1 MNLVDIIFGKKMD
14 EAGIMFDL
22 DLLEEGSRS
31 VMLKKT
37 AIDSVLSKI
46 AHKVAEQNIIVKND
60 KNILKDSL
68 YYRMNVMPNR
78 NQSKHEFIYNLVMKL
93 LQDGECLV
101 IQTSANDLIIAD
113 SFEVDKK
120 AVYENVFRNV
130 TSNDFTFER
139 TFTRDEVLYFKYS
152 NNGLDNIMQ
161 GLYHD
166 YGELLGRMIEF
177 QLRKSQL
184 RATVNIDS
192 VFANKEGAH
201 KRIQGFVDR
210 LYSVFK
216 KNAVAIIPQQKGLE
230 YEEHSKATG
239 TVESVDEVKKVK
251 NQYMYEVARAVGYPI
266 AFLNGDIAD
275 LSDITK
281 NYYKECVSPIIAI
294 IENEFNKQL
303 FTTEEYLSGE
313 RIKINRPTT
322 RDEFDLLRSGAIN
335 GNDLRESVGLERAN
349 DPMLEEYYTTKDYK
363 EISKGGDDE

>member
-1 MNLVDIIFGKKMD
+1 MIKDYQFN
-14 EAGIMFDL
+14 
-22 DLLEEGSRS
+22 RS
-31 VMLKKT
+31 F
-37 AIDSVLSKI
+37 S
-46 AHKVAEQNIIVKND
+46 
-60 KNILKDSL
+60 
-68 YYRMNVMPNR
+68 
-78 NQSKHEFIYNLVMKL
+78 
-93 LQDGECLV
+93 
-101 IQTSANDLIIAD
+101 
-113 SFEVDKK
+113 
-120 AVYENVFRNV
+120 
-130 TSNDFTFER
+130 
-139 TFTRDEVLYFKYS
+139 RDEVLYFKYS

-230 YEEHSKATG
+230 YVEHSKATG

-251 NQYMYEVARAVGYPI
+251 NQYLHEVARSVGYPI

-281 NYYKECVSPIIAI
+281 SYYENCLFPIISV

-303 FTTEEYLSGE
+303 FTTDEYLEGKH
-313 RIKINRPTT
+313 IKITRPTT
-322 RDEFDLLRSGAIN
+322 RDEFDLLRSGAIS
-335 GNDLRESVGLERAN
+335 GNDLRESIGLERADN
-349 DPMLEEYYTTKDYK
+349 PMLEEYYTTKDYK
-363 EISKGGDDE
+363 EIAKGGDDE